1 MPIYLIILYSKSLKQ
16 NNQKE
21 RNMKTINQ
29 EARDA
34 KNSLTKQQR
43 KAIKEQRNTRRNGR
57 GRQWIPQD

>member
-1 MPIYLIILYSKSLKQ
+1 
-16 NNQKE
+16 
-21 RNMKTINQ
+21 MKTINQ